1 MGSRRTQVCRW
12 LRGEDHLRLLLWG
25 GQWLVLGNV
34 QIVWSLLVGRPIC
47 SIVPKEDN
55 KLSKQVGSEAHQAS
69 NPKHSDSSGLAPQ
82 RCAPGRWIHWL
93 QDSRLFRLCQGI
105 SSSALPQASSYGL
118 NYLLCSPCP
127 FQNGPFSWQSCFV
140 SELNISRTSNQS
152 PRLQSGEPGKQAFF
166 HLSCL
171 VGD

>member
-1 MGSRRTQVCRW
+1 MGSRRTQVCCW

-25 GQWLVLGNV
+25 GQWLVIGNL
-34 QIVWSLLVGRPIC
+34 QIVLVFVGCKSAVLKC
-47 SIVPKEDN
+47 SKKDN

-118 NYLLCSPCP
+118 NYLIYSPCP
-127 FQNGPFSWQSCFV
+127 FQNSPFSWQSCFV

-166 HLSCL
+166 HLSCHI
-171 VGD
+171 GD

>member
-25 GQWLVLGNV
+25 GQWLVIGNL
-34 QIVWSLLVGRPIC
+34 QIAWSLLVVRPIS

-82 RCAPGRWIHWL
+82 RCASGRWIHWL
-93 QDSRLFRLCQGI
+93 QDSCLFRLCQGI

-118 NYLLCSPCP
+118 NC
-127 FQNGPFSWQSCFV
+127 GFSSNWILHYFPLFV
-140 SELNISRTSNQS
+140 RPSVRPSVCVCVTGVTSHISHIYKGIDVT
-152 PRLQSGEPGKQAFF
+152 
-166 HLSCL
+166 
-171 VGD
+171 